1 MEVRAAAKNGANKV
15 ATAIAQAT
23 SKWIMFL
30 DSGTSWCGDS
40 DASCCGKQRIVVRR
54 GFRGGAIVE
63 LCTAATTEARG
74 AATAALRGATRATL
88 RGAATTEAPGAATAA
103 LRGVE
108 VVVLVWTLVDQQM
121 VNGEGFVAWRC
132 GGVEARGAVNGEES
146 KRRTAQNGDDALW
159 RKTEK
164 MNSANGSTFLSL
176 FLELLRSI
184 VGVKVRC
191 SSFPECCLELVC
203 CCCHMKQGTRTAIF
217 AQVSSPRLGESSRTS
232 PRSFARVLAQA
243 SELSFERKTISL
255 KQDGLA

>member
-1 MEVRAAAKNGANKV
+1 M
-15 ATAIAQAT
+15 
-23 SKWIMFL
+23 
-30 DSGTSWCGDS
+30 
-40 DASCCGKQRIVVRR
+40 
-54 GFRGGAIVE
+54 E

-164 MNSANGSTFLSL
+164 MNSANGSTVRH
-176 FLELLRSI
+176 EREE
-184 VGVKVRC
+184 VGSRVCAKNITSVI
-191 SSFPECCLELVC
+191 FPTDL
-203 CCCHMKQGTRTAIF
+203 IF
-217 AQVSSPRLGESSRTS
+217 
-232 PRSFARVLAQA
+232 
-243 SELSFERKTISL
+243 KTISFF
-255 KQDGLA
+255 